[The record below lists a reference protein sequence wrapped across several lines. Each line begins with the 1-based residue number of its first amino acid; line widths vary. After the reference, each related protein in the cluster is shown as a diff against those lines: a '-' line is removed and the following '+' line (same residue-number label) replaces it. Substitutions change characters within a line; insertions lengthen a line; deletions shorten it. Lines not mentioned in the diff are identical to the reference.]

1 MLGLRNQKI
10 EANSPP
16 TTAIASNNGC
26 QISTST
32 MATMNPMANTVAV
45 MPNRIRVVANN
56 VILIFSRRAAKVPL
70 VRAYSRTPRA
80 ANPIRM
86 TAIQMPTSPNA
97 SFACPYAQAIR
108 GGASLG

>member
-1 MLGLRNQKI
+1 MLGLRSQKI

-16 TTAIASNNGC
+16 TTAIATNDGR

-32 MATMNPMANTVAV
+32 TATMNPMANTVAV

-70 VRAYSRTPRA
+70 VRAYSRSPRVT
-80 ANPIRM
+80 NPIRM

-97 SFACPYAQAIR
+97 SFVRPYARAIR
-108 GGASLG
+108 VGASLG

>member
-1 MLGLRNQKI
+1 MLGLRSQKI

-16 TTAIASNNGC
+16 TTAIATNDGC

-32 MATMNPMANTVAV
+32 TATMNPMANTVAV

-56 VILIFSRRAAKVPL
+56 VILIFSRWAAKVPL
-70 VRAYSRTPRA
+70 VRAYSRSPRTT
-80 ANPIRM
+80 NPIRM

-97 SFACPYAQAIR
+97 SFVRPYARAIR
-108 GGASLG
+108 VGASLG

>member
-1 MLGLRNQKI
+1 MLGLRSQTI

-16 TTAIASNNGC
+16 ATAIATNNGC

-32 MATMNPMANTVAV
+32 MATMNPVANTVA
-45 MPNRIRVVANN
+45 MMSNRIRVVANN
-56 VILIFSRRAAKVPL
+56 VILIFSRRAAKALL

-80 ANPIRM
+80 TNPIRM

-97 SFACPYAQAIR
+97 SFARPYAPAIR
-108 GGASLG
+108 DGASLG